1 MRLWSYALVMTA
13 AAIAAGYFAFQ
24 LHTEE
29 QRLSAA
35 YAACSDALEPIEERA
50 HIAERRAQ
58 ACEDD
63 ILAVHE
69 QAQANDRQLASMQ
82 TNLSATR
89 EELEALRAQRVEAE
103 KRLAEVAKLQEQ
115 LAKMV
120 DTGQLKVSARRGNLV
135 VELPAEVLFRS
146 ASAEL
151 SEQGE
156 LSVLEVGFILK
167 QFPER
172 RFLVVGHTDSLPLK
186 NAAFRDNWE
195 LSTARA
201 LTVTHVL
208 VKAGVKPGGLLA
220 AGAGEHDPVRSN
232 ARADDR
238 RRNRRIE
245 IQLLPAIAEL
255 PGAPA
260 PAKASAAKAA
270 A

>member
-1 MRLWSYALVMTA
+1 MRLWTYAIAVTA

-24 LHTEE
+24 LHAEE
-29 QRLSAA
+29 QRLSVA
-35 YAACSDALEPIEERA
+35 YAACSDALEPVEERA
-50 HIAERRAQ
+50 HVAERRAQ

-63 ILAVHE
+63 ILGVHE
-69 QAQANDRQLASMQ
+69 RAEANDRQLALMQ
-82 TNLSATR
+82 SNLSATR

-120 DTGQLKVSARRGNLV
+120 DTGQLKVSARRGSLV

-151 SEQGE
+151 SEQGQ

-186 NAAFRDNWE
+186 NAAFRDNWQ

-208 VKAGVKPGGLLA
+208 VKAGVKPSALIA
-220 AGAGEHDPVRSN
+220 AGAGEHDPLRNNS
-232 ARADDR
+232 RAEDR

-255 PGAPA
+255 PRLPVETKPTAP
-260 PAKASAAKAA
+260 KAA